1 MRKLFALCAGL
12 ALAASLAPIGAASAA
27 EGVELK
33 TPDWSFDGI
42 AGTYDRAVL
51 RRGLQVYLEVCA
63 SCHSLNLVAYR
74 HLGGVGFAAEEIK
87 AIAAEFEVED
97 GPNEEGDMFSR
108 TARPTDNFPAP
119 FANDQAARVAN
130 GGALPPDLSVI
141 NKARKGGADYLYS
154 LLSGYRE
161 EAPQG
166 FELMEG
172 MSYNDYFRGHQIAM
186 PPPLAEDG
194 VEYADGTK
202 ASVEQMATDVT
213 TFLEWAGE
221 PNMEER
227 KRLGIKVLLFLLVL
241 TAMLYALKRKIWADL
256 H

>member
-1 MRKLFALCAGL
+1 MRKLFALCAVLGL
-12 ALAASLAPIGAASAA
+12 AAALAPIGAASAA
-27 EGVELK
+27 EGLK
-33 TPDWSFDGI
+33 PKAHDWSFDGI
-42 AGTYDRAVL
+42 AGTYDRTAL
-51 RRGLQVYLEVCA
+51 RRGLQVYLEVCT

-97 GPNEEGDMFSR
+97 GPDEEGEMFSR
-108 TARPTDNFPAP
+108 AARPTDYFPAP
-119 FANDQAARVAN
+119 FANEQEARAANA
-130 GGALPPDLSVI
+130 GALPPDLSVI
-141 NKARKGGADYLYS
+141 TKARKGGANYVHA
-154 LLSGYRE
+154 LLTGYRE
-161 EAPQG
+161 EAPDG

-172 MSYNDYFRGHQIAM
+172 MSYNDYFPGRQIAM

-202 ASVEQMATDVT
+202 ASVEQMSADVT
-213 TFLEWAGE
+213 LFLEWAGE
-221 PNMEER
+221 PTMEDR

-241 TAMLYALKRKIWADL
+241 TAMLYALKRKIWSDL